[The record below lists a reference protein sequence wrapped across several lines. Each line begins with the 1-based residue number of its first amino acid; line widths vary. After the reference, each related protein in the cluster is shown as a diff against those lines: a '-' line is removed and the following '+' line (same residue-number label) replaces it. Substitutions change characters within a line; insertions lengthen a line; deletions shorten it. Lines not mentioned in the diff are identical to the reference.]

1 MFGAHT
7 RHAHIRFVSH
17 FQGSFMCRHARPL
30 HTLHTL
36 HTLHPDVL
44 VNDSGER
51 PILVNDQ
58 REHPS
63 SSTPLILVN
72 DQREHPSSSSPL
84 ILVNDQREHPSSSPP
99 VYVSQYPSFSTC
111 VTDVVSTYVTDVV
124 STCVTDITY
133 VTDVNCH
140 AISNSVGSG
149 DCISWTAVGPVV
161 ESGGGQRSVGRSSS
175 VRKRAR
181 AARAEVELRRNW

>member
-84 ILVNDQREHPSSSPP
+84 MS
-99 VYVSQYPSFSTC
+99 VSQSVFQGCLTLGELEDSQDSVLTVNIGKFTVLVSSQNARFLTEPSHPIH
-111 VTDVVSTYVTDVV
+111 
-124 STCVTDITY
+124 ITP
-133 VTDVNCH
+133 
-140 AISNSVGSG
+140 SLR
-149 DCISWTAVGPVV
+149 SWRGTH
-161 ESGGGQRSVGRSSS
+161 R
-175 VRKRAR
+175 RAHSALRHPPHSALPRNHR
-181 AARAEVELRRNW
+181 ALSP